1 MKLSAQTQKLLG
13 GLTPEMRAKVDQVI
27 RRHLAACMRN
37 GSPIESF
44 DRLYTEAVEV
54 VALED
59 RFPETPLSFTPPPS
73 WEPARRYDLYVSP
86 RDM

>member
-13 GLTPEMRAKVDQVI
+13 GLAPETRAKVDRII
-27 RRHLAACMRN
+27 RRHLAACLRN

-59 RFPETPLSFTPPPS
+59 RFPDAPLPFTPPPS
-73 WEPARRYDLYVSP
+73 WEPARRYDQYVSP
-86 RDM
+86 CDM